1 MRVDLLSQ
9 NLAQPVRVEG
19 YSLMIPA
26 IGAMGRVAAKAVEVF
41 KLASLRGSRTDPRSD
56 SRAKVAPVNVAVP
69 VVTSWSRYL

>member
-1 MRVDLLSQ
+1 
-9 NLAQPVRVEG
+9 
-19 YSLMIPA
+19 MIPA

-69 VVTSWSRYL
+69 VVTYWSRYL